1 MLVENA
7 IFKTKNAK
15 MATLLTI
22 FQLRP
27 RPATSLNHN
36 KHTRYHFHLN

>member
-1 MLVENA
+1 LAKFKKNA
-7 IFKTKNAK
+7 SRKNAK

-27 RPATSLNHN
+27 RPATSLNYYQ
-36 KHTRYHFHLN
+36 TPLPLV